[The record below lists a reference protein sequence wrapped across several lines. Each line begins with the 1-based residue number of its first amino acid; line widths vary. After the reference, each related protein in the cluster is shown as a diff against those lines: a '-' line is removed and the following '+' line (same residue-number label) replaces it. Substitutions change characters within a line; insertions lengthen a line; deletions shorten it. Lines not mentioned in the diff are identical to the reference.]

1 VIKLYTN
8 PSSPFGRKAMIAA
21 IETGLDS
28 KLQIINVNPWE
39 STPELVRVNPLSK
52 IPVLVTDEGDAI
64 FDSSAVCDYMDA
76 LDGHHRLLPAEPAAR
91 LRALRRQSLA
101 DGMLDAAIVVL
112 LNRAQK
118 PERVHRGYVAR
129 QEQAIERTLDCLERD
144 AGELHDGFNLG
155 HIALVCAL
163 DFLSVDQIVDWRP
176 KRDAL
181 AAWLANM
188 HKRPSVM
195 RTRPPPRT
203 A

>member
-1 VIKLYTN
+1 MKFFTN

-21 IETGLDS
+21 IETGIDTR
-28 KLQIINVNPWE
+28 LQVINVNPWE
-39 STPELVRVNPLSK
+39 STPELLRVNPLSK
-52 IPVLVTDEGDAI
+52 IPALVTAEGDTI
-64 FDSSAVCDYMDA
+64 FDSPAVCDYLDA
-76 LDGHHRLLPAEPAAR
+76 LDGHHRLLPADPTAR
-91 LRALRRQSLA
+91 LKALQRQSLA
-101 DGMLDAAIVVL
+101 DGLLDAAIVVL

-129 QEQAIERTLDCLERD
+129 QEQAIERTLDWLERD
-144 AGELHDGFNLG
+144 AGTLHDGFNLG

-176 KRDAL
+176 KREAL

-195 RTRPPPRT
+195 RTRPPAR
-203 A
+203 AA